1 MYRRISPQRWR
12 IRCADL
18 FLIQPPE
25 GAAHSPVKPSN
36 IVIGG
41 DSAGGGLTLALLQV
55 IRDAGLPQPAGAV
68 LVSPWCDLHHSFP
81 SIFLNTDTVSTSSS
95 PSECLSSE
103 QPHVLFG
110 QDVVPATGLT
120 LFKPSPLWPPP
131 PDDVYLKVHDHLRG
145 SVRSVIHPK
154 PLSEAEAP
162 AIHSDQP
169 EIQPRFELEAGTASS
184 GKLDQTLGV
193 KGQNGDHLTIT
204 RQIQLYTTNTLLK
217 HPLVSPVLAYLGGLP
232 PLFVIASDREVL
244 RDEIIY
250 TSVNLLAILA
260 KGWGAFY
267 LTSVVDSA
275 HRAANPAKYPVSE
288 EAKRL
293 YPALAGVE
301 RRMKPTAVHLH
312 VYDGT
317 FPA

>member
-1 MYRRISPQRWR
+1 MRTISSVLTYPTRRVRPL
-12 IRCADL
+12 DL

-25 GAAHSPVKPSN
+25 GAAHLPVKPSN

-81 SIFLNTDTVSTSSS
+81 SIFLNTDTVFISS
-95 PSECLSSE
+95 PL
-103 QPHVLFG
+103 HVVRTTYLLLE

-131 PDDVYLKVHDHLRG
+131 PDDVHIKVHDLLRS
-145 SVRSVIHPK
+145 SVRSVVHTK

-162 AIHSDQP
+162 GANAEQL
-169 EIQPRFELEAGTASS
+169 EIQPKFELEPATASS
-184 GKLDQTLGV
+184 GKLDQTLRV
-193 KGQNGDHLTIT
+193 KGQDGNHLEIT

-250 TSVNLLAILA
+250 TLVDLIAVGRRLNTH
-260 KGWGAFY
+260 Y
-267 LTSVVDSA
+267 LTNIVDSA
-275 HRAANPAKYPVSE
+275 HRAVDPVKYPVSE

-293 YPALAGVE
+293 YPALAGIE
-301 RRMKPTAVHLH
+301 GRMKPTAVHLH
-312 VYDGT
+312 VYDGK
-317 FPA
+317 